1 MEIVIK
7 NGMANVYTPYNP
19 YFVNAI
25 KGIGKATWN
34 REKKCW
40 VIPETA
46 IDAAREIMINVYG
59 YSDITENE
67 TISLKVYFNE
77 EGSK

>member
-34 REKKCW
+34 REK
-40 VIPETA
+40 
-46 IDAAREIMINVYG
+46 NVG
-59 YSDITENE
+59 LSP
-67 TISLKVYFNE
+67 KQR
-77 EGSK
+77 

>member
-34 REKKCW
+34 REK
-40 VIPETA
+40 
-46 IDAAREIMINVYG
+46 MLG
-59 YSDITENE
+59 YPRNSDRCCQGD
-67 TISLKVYFNE
+67 YD
-77 EGSK
+77 